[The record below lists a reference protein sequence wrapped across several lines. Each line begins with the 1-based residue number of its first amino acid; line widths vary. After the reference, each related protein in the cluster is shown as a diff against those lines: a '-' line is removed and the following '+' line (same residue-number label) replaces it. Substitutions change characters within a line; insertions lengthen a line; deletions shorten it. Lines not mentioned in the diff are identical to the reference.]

1 MIRRRYVSTR
11 LLQEGMVIDQ
21 SIIDRTGRA
30 LVHRKTALDNYIIDA
45 LRKLG
50 ITGVYIREGE
60 EDPTE
65 GDMEIAP
72 ETSEKIQQLS
82 VPDRAKIQLSESV
95 KKRVGTGVQYLFSN
109 PESDDFVSAAD
120 DISTD
125 LMKAI
130 MENDAIAVDIGAL
143 KLSDEYT
150 FQHSVD
156 VASMAMIIA
165 KNYGFSQDDIY
176 KIGISGLLH
185 DLGKSQIPN
194 ELLNKPGKLTEEEF
208 DLMKKHSLFGYNILK
223 KKQGITPDILLGV
236 LQHHEKMNGKGYPLG
251 ATRAT
256 ICPFARILAVADI
269 FDALVT
275 ERPYKKAFSQRDATE
290 MIMAMSHE
298 LDVKA
303 IQSFLESVLL
313 YPIGT
318 VVSLSNGEKAKVVK
332 NNEGYPLRPMVVA
345 LHSGKVYDLSRVECA
360 SLIIE

>member
-1 MIRRRYVSTR
+1 MIKRRYISIR
-11 LLQEGMVIDQ
+11 LLKEGMVIDQ

-30 LVHRKTALDNYIIDA
+30 LVHRKTALDNYIIDS

-60 EDPTE
+60 EDPE
-65 GDMEIAP
+65 ESNIEVAP
-72 ETSEKIQQLS
+72 ETRETIQKLS

-109 PESDDFVSAAD
+109 PDSNDFVSTAD
-120 DISTD
+120 NISTD

-156 VASMAMIIA
+156 VASIAMIIA
-165 KNYGFSQDDIY
+165 KNYGFSQEDVY
-176 KIGISGLLH
+176 KIGITGLLH
-185 DLGKSQIPN
+185 DVGKSQIPN
-194 ELLNKPGKLTEEEF
+194 EILNKPDKLTEEEF
-208 DLMKKHSLFGYNILK
+208 ALMKKHSLFGYIILK
-223 KKQGITPDILLGV
+223 KKPDITPDILLGV
-236 LQHHEKMNGKGYPLG
+236 LQHHEKMNGKGYPIG
-251 ATRAT
+251 VTSNT

-269 FDALVT
+269 YDALVT
-275 ERPYKKAFSQRDATE
+275 ERPYKKAFTQRDATE

-313 YPIGT
+313 YPLGT
-318 VVSLSNGEKAKVVK
+318 VVTLSNGEKAKVVK
-332 NNEGYPLRPMVVA
+332 NNEGYPLRPKIVA
-345 LHSGKVYDLSRVECA
+345 LHSGKVYDLSQVECA

>member
-1 MIRRRYVSTR
+1 M
-11 LLQEGMVIDQ
+11 IDQ
-21 SIIDRTGRA
+21 SIVDRTGRA

-60 EDPTE
+60 EDPAE
-65 GDMEIAP
+65 GDMEITP

-95 KKRVGTGVQYLFSN
+95 KKRVGTGVLYLFSN
-109 PESDDFVSAAD
+109 PDSDDFVSAAD

-156 VASMAMIIA
+156 VASIAMIIA
-165 KNYGFSQDDIY
+165 KNYGFSQDEIY
-176 KIGISGLLH
+176 KIGITGLLH

-194 ELLNKPGKLTEEEF
+194 ELLNKPGKLTDEEF
-208 DLMKKHSLFGYNILK
+208 GLMKKHALFGYNILK
-223 KKQGITPDILLGV
+223 KKQDITSDILLGV
-236 LQHHEKMNGKGYPLG
+236 LQHHEKMNGKGYPVG
-251 ATRAT
+251 ATSAT
-256 ICPFARILAVADI
+256 ISPFARILAVADI
-269 FDALVT
+269 YDALVT

-298 LDVKA
+298 LDVRA
-303 IQSFLESVLL
+303 IQSFLGSVLL
-313 YPIGT
+313 YPLGT
-318 VVSLSNGEKAKVVK
+318 VVSLSNGERAKVVK
-332 NNEGYPLRPMVVA
+332 NNEGYPLRPIVVA
-345 LHSGKVYDLSRVECA
+345 LHSGKVYDLSQVECA